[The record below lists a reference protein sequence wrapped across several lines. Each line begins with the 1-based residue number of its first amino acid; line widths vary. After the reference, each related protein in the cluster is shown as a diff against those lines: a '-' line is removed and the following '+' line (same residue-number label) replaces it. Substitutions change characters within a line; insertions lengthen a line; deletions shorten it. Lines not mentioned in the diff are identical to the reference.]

1 MLFICPNAKFVGTLP
16 VSGDFR
22 MVLVF
27 LGVKYRFDWLSQARE
42 VLTRAG
48 DHGSEKG
55 GATINPS
62 AKARFEQDTNIEL

>member
-16 VSGDFR
+16 VPGDFR
-22 MVLVF
+22 MALVF
-27 LGVKYRFDWLSQARE
+27 LGVKYWFDCCRKREKCSQG
-42 VLTRAG
+42 AG